1 MNLVCYPFIHVK
13 INEEE
18 APDAPN
24 SVVLIYN
31 MYRASL
37 ATCNLFSSYRNK
49 LIYVPSMYYCTGFC
63 SIVQYIPFT
72 VIHLCEIFILCSSGP
87 KQQ

>member
-1 MNLVCYPFIHVK
+1 MNLVCYPFMHVN

-31 MYRASL
+31 MYRASFV
-37 ATCNLFSSYRNK
+37 TCNLFNK
-49 LIYVPSMYYCTGFC
+49 LTFVPSTYYCTYVQGFA
-63 SIVQYIPFT
+63 FT
-72 VIHLCEIFILCSSGP
+72 YVNFNVYLRS
-87 KQQ
+87 